1 MALREAAGQ
10 GYDIGQKTIRRMLIP
25 SSSFSLTGLLAGLF
39 EPPSMIVDS
48 VISTGERIEKLCV
61 YASSLFDAPQEVST
75 AMDAVKKMQD
85 HGYLQDYVH
94 VFSHIRMT
102 YHVHRLLLHTPTLPQ
117 RSSFETETTWMNMDE
132 IAAANVTTGAKNI
145 LKALYDPPQLQDA
158 KKKPVARKAKPT
170 AVSVEAGKK
179 VVKVIK
185 MPGT

>member
-10 GYDIGQKTIRRMLIP
+10 GYGIGQKRIRRMLIP
-25 SSSFSLTGLLAGLF
+25 SSSFPLTGLLAGLF

-48 VISTGERIEKLCV
+48 ELSPQERLESLCV
-61 YASSLFDAPQEVST
+61 YAGSFFDIPQEIQS
-75 AMDAVKKMQD
+75 ALDAIKTTVD
-85 HGYLQDYVH
+85 HGYVQEYVH

-102 YHVHRLLLHTPTLPQ
+102 YHVHRLRLDTTTLPQ
-117 RSSFETETTWMNMDE
+117 LSSFETETTWMNMDE
-132 IAAANVTTGAKNI
+132 IAAANVTTGTKNI

-158 KKKPVARKAKPT
+158 KKKPVARKAKPK